1 MFIIKIIWFVIF
13 IFKFFNVKCCNL
25 KNNYNNEKKYYF
37 YKFLLFVFLLEKFVR
52 GFD

>member
-25 KNNYNNEKKYYF
+25 KNNYKNEKKN
-37 YKFLLFVFLLEKFVR
+37 LLEKFVR